1 MLTHEEWVNG
11 GSVWVFFCARP
22 PRQPRARYQPVLML
36 THEEWV
42 NGGRYES
49 FFARGRPANPARDT
63 NPS

>member
-1 MLTHEEWVNG
+1 
-11 GSVWVFFCARP
+11 
-22 PRQPRARYQPVLML
+22 L

-49 FFARGRPANPARDT
+49 FFARGRPANPARET